1 VRLAQDRKL
10 DADARTLY
18 VNRPLVNADALLA
31 WARRVGFKST
41 LPIGD
46 VHATVAFSK
55 EPVNWSDVEPQL
67 DGLSVPAGGERSVER
82 LGDKGAV
89 VLRFES
95 PELTKRWHQFRGIG
109 ASWDW
114 PGYKPH
120 VTITYDFGAGR
131 IDLSAIEPY
140 DGPLDF
146 GPEVFAEVDSGW
158 ADKVKKNLA
167 GDELIE
173 IDVDDE
179 EGQLAKLLAYIR
191 ANSEVG
197 HSFDIVV
204 DPSDPE
210 LAKKFYID
218 GDGAFRIRKIKVDGM
233 AGDSALRLAL
243 DRESVRTKD
252 RDGRLRVARTHIS
265 KANVCP
271 YKGSEIPGYEEL
283 GLEPNRIYQLL
294 RDPEE
299 LAKAAPTL
307 NGVPL
312 LRKHIP
318 VSAEDHQPDDVVGSL
333 GTDADFDGEYLD
345 NSVFVNAREAIDGI
359 ESGKKRELSA
369 GYHYRPDMT
378 PGNFRGKA
386 FDGVMR
392 DIVFNHVALVE
403 DGRVGPDVLVGDST
417 ENLPMKTTRI
427 AALALRSVAAYTA
440 PLLAFDAKITLP
452 KDLFTPLT
460 SKNFKEHTPK
470 IVAGVKLAIDGKL
483 RKGMAFDDG
492 GLTKLLAALEDTAT
506 GVDEPADKD
515 VVEKMDDLAAVEP
528 IKAEEAVVEK
538 KPGAFDAE
546 AVKTFCREKGMS
558 EDDITAL
565 SGMFPQAAGAD
576 EFPPKKED
584 DDEAKK
590 KADEDEKKAK
600 DAAMKDMVT
609 KPAMDEAIKKAS
621 ADTEARVVARERGIR
636 TAIADVK
643 PWVGEL
649 APSLAFDSAE
659 AVHRHVAK
667 AMGIANADKLHADA
681 LLPVIQ
687 AQPKP
692 GARPANNEPLA
703 MDASAVA
710 DFSKRY
716 PDADRIRA
724 A

>member
-1 VRLAQDRKL
+1 
-10 DADARTLY
+10 
-18 VNRPLVNADALLA
+18 
-31 WARRVGFKST
+31 
-41 LPIGD
+41 

-67 DGLSVPAGGERSVER
+67 DGLSVPAGGARSVER

-120 VTITYDFGAGR
+120 VTITYDYGAGR
-131 IDLSAIEPY
+131 IDLSEIEPY

-167 GDELIE
+167 
-173 IDVDDE
+173 
-179 EGQLAKLLAYIR
+179 
-191 ANSEVG
+191 S
-197 HSFDIVV
+197 
-204 DPSDPE
+204 
-210 LAKKFYID
+210 
-218 GDGAFRIRKIKVDGM
+218 
-233 AGDSALRLAL
+233 DSALRLAL

-271 YKGSEIPGYEEL
+271 YKGSEIPGYEDL

-299 LAKAAPTL
+299 LAKAAHTL

-333 GTDADFDGEYLD
+333 GTDAEFDGEYLD
-345 NSVFVNAREAIDGI
+345 NSLFVNAREAIDGI

-369 GYHYRPDMT
+369 GYHYTPDMT

-403 DGRVGPDVLVGDST
+403 DGRVGPDVVVGDST

-440 PLLAFDAKITLP
+440 PLLAFDSKVTLP
-452 KDLFTPLT
+452 VNLFTPLT
-460 SKNFKEHTPK
+460 SKNFKANAPT
-470 IVAGVKLAIDGKL
+470 IIAGVKLAVDGKL

-492 GLTKLLAALEDTAT
+492 GLTKLLDALEKT
-506 GVDEPADKD
+506 GAAADEP
-515 VVEKMDDLAAVEP
+515 VEEEVAEKLDDMAAVDP

-546 AVKTFCREKGMS
+546 AVKSFCREKGMS

-590 KADEDEKKAK
+590 KAEEDEKKAK

-636 TAIADVK
+636 SAIADVK

-692 GARPANNEPLA
+692 GARPRPPKRSRWTRAQSPTSRSGIPTPI
-703 MDASAVA
+703 ASARRNA
-710 DFSKRY
+710 
-716 PDADRIRA
+716 RA
-724 A
+724 

>member
-1 VRLAQDRKL
+1 VTLAQDRKL

-18 VNRPLVNADALLA
+18 VNRPLVNADALFA

-55 EPVNWSDVEPQL
+55 EPVNWSDVEPQT
-67 DGLSVPAGGERSVER
+67 DGLSVPAGGARSVER

-114 PGYKPH
+114 PEFKPH
-120 VTITYDFGAGR
+120 VTITYDYGAGR
-131 IDLSAIEPY
+131 IDLTEIEPY

-167 GDELIE
+167 T
-173 IDVDDE
+173 
-179 EGQLAKLLAYIR
+179 
-191 ANSEVG
+191 
-197 HSFDIVV
+197 
-204 DPSDPE
+204 
-210 LAKKFYID
+210 
-218 GDGAFRIRKIKVDGM
+218 
-233 AGDSALRLAL
+233 DSALRLAL

-299 LAKAAPTL
+299 LAKGAHTL

-318 VSAEDHQPDDVVGSL
+318 VSADDHQPDDVVGSL
-333 GTDADFDGEYLD
+333 GTDAEFDGEYLD
-345 NSVFVNAREAIDGI
+345 NSIFVNTREAIDGI

-369 GYHYRPDMT
+369 GYHYTPDMT

-403 DGRVGPDVLVGDST
+403 DGRVGPDVVVGDST

-470 IVAGVKLAIDGKL
+470 IVAGVKLATDGKL

-506 GVDEPADKD
+506 GVDEPADKE

-590 KADEDEKKAK
+590 EAEEDEKKAK

-636 TAIADVK
+636 TALADVK

-649 APSLAFDSAE
+649 SPSLAFDSAE
-659 AVHRHVAK
+659 PCTVTSRRRWESRTRTSCTPTRCSRSFRRSRSPARARHTTSRSRWTR
-667 AMGIANADKLHADA
+667 
-681 LLPVIQ
+681 
-687 AQPKP
+687 
-692 GARPANNEPLA
+692 ARSPTSRSGTPRPI
-703 MDASAVA
+703 ASARRNA
-710 DFSKRY
+710 
-716 PDADRIRA
+716 RA
-724 A
+724 

>member
-167 GDELIE
+167 T
-173 IDVDDE
+173 
-179 EGQLAKLLAYIR
+179 
-191 ANSEVG
+191 
-197 HSFDIVV
+197 
-204 DPSDPE
+204 
-210 LAKKFYID
+210 
-218 GDGAFRIRKIKVDGM
+218 
-233 AGDSALRLAL
+233 DSALRLAL

-299 LAKAAPTL
+299 LAKAAHTL

-318 VSAEDHQPDDVVGSL
+318 VSADDHQPDDVVGSL
-333 GTDADFDGEYLD
+333 GTDAEFDGEYLD

-369 GYHYRPDMT
+369 GYHYTPDMT

-403 DGRVGPDVLVGDST
+403 DGRVGPDVVVGDST

-470 IVAGVKLAIDGKL
+470 IVAGVKLATDGKL

-506 GVDEPADKD
+506 GVDEPADKE

-590 KADEDEKKAK
+590 KAEEDEKKAK

-636 TAIADVK
+636 TALADVK

-667 AMGIANADKLHADA
+667 AMGIANAEKLHADA

-692 GARPANNEPLA
+692 GARPAHR
-703 MDASAVA
+703 DARDGRGRGRRLLEAVPRRRSHPRGVTRGPKLRT
-710 DFSKRY
+710 FLTFRSRT
-716 PDADRIRA
+716 
-724 A
+724 